1 MKCPDAGIP
10 KKVKSPQSSRT
21 LYRVYCAG
29 YMSHVPSFENNE
41 IIHYRKKRVMIMM
54 ELKHSIALIHIC
66 AIHASS
72 DRRNAAITEYLAQHP
87 EINRK
92 ELLMMM
98 PEIHID

>member
-1 MKCPDAGIP
+1 
-10 KKVKSPQSSRT
+10 
-21 LYRVYCAG
+21 
-29 YMSHVPSFENNE
+29 
-41 IIHYRKKRVMIMM
+41 MM